1 MGTLPSLSCLLM
13 GDTILSSTLLLSEY
27 GSAGLGSPERKGLP
41 VARTLKEAFKGGTLQ
56 GREFG
61 IL

>member
-13 GDTILSSTLLLSEY
+13 GDTILSSTLLSSEY
-27 GSAGLGSPERKGLP
+27 GSAGLGSPEREGLP
-41 VARTLKEAFKGGTLQ
+41 VARTLKEAFQGGTLQ